1 MEQIQEKQS
10 CTSRLDSME
19 VITQVK
25 INKKG
30 MRRKKKE
37 LPYIKKKKKPK
48 SADQTSSPN
57 TSAVIN

>member
-1 MEQIQEKQS
+1 
-10 CTSRLDSME
+10 ME

-25 INKKG
+25 IKKKG

-37 LPYIKKKKKPK
+37 LHYIKKKKKTKPK